1 MSSKTLIT
9 CCALAVLSTA
19 AVAGEQSDGM
29 AVVRDK
35 QTGQLRPATA
45 AELRAMQGNLPQ
57 PQVAP
62 AQVAPA
68 QAQVSVRAD
77 GTRSAPLG
85 QRGVVYSVVSR
96 APDGKLV
103 RRCVEGESAALHA
116 SHHHAAAPAGEHQH
130 EQ

>member
-35 QTGQLRPATA
+35 QTGQLRPASA

-57 PQVAP
+57 PQVA
-62 AQVAPA
+62 QA
-68 QAQVSVRAD
+68 QAKVSVRAD

-85 QRGVVYSVVSR
+85 QRGVVYSVVAR

-103 RRCVEGESAALHA
+103 QHCVEGESAALHA
-116 SHHHAAAPAGEHQH
+116 SHHHAAAPAGERQH